1 MKVLIIVAVLL
12 FSSGC
17 DFGKGRYTVT
27 APVTVPAAG
36 PVVYI
41 LDTKEGHLWLATAGS
56 IRYIGQPK
64 VGEEGFR
71 RVR

>member
-17 DFGKGRYTVT
+17 DFGKGRYTAT
-27 APVTVPAAG
+27 APAEGRVI
-36 PVVYI
+36 YI
-41 LDTKEGHLWLATAGS
+41 LDTKEGHLWVAAGGG

-64 VGEEGFR
+64 VGEEGF
-71 RVR
+71 